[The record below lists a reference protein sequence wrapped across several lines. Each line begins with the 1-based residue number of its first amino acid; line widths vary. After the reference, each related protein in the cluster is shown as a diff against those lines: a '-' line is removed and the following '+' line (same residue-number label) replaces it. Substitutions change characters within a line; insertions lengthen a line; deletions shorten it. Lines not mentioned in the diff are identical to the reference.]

1 MNGGSESDFTHSMKK
16 YGRMY
21 TYAGYGGR
29 FRVRLSS
36 MDTKPYNSL
45 AMVQPSEYPLVLG

>member
-1 MNGGSESDFTHSMKK
+1 MKK

-45 AMVQPSEYPLVLG
+45 AMVQPCEYPLVLG